1 MENTK
6 DLLKIKIEK
15 AKALLSEDTLEAINA
30 VDWKAVILG
39 IRETKGYSFEQ
50 LGDLETETDLLLC
63 GLVSPENY
71 SKELEVRMHL
81 PRTEVNELVK
91 EMNTK
96 VFTKI
101 KENLIKILDRKKV
114 ITTAIPLE
122 KVSTVSMPTKPI
134 SHDTE
139 EEKKVNKQVL
149 NNAGIE
155 ILHDLPA
162 VPGAQLMQAGK
173 LELKGGEMPP
183 ILAQKLTSS
192 VQAPVVATD
201 HSLNNLSKA
210 SEAIIPE
217 TPKAAPTSYP
227 PKGDPYR
234 LPPD

>member
-1 MENTK
+1 MEDTK
-6 DLLKIKIEK
+6 NLLQVKIEK

-50 LGDLETETDLLLC
+50 LGDLETETELLLC

-71 SKELEVRMHL
+71 SKEIETRMHL
-81 PRTEVNELVK
+81 SRMEANELVK
-91 EMNTK
+91 EMNIK

-114 ITTAIPLE
+114 INAVVAPE
-122 KVSTVSMPTKPI
+122 KISTPDVSVKPI

-139 EEKKVNKQVL
+139 EDKKVNKQVL

-155 ILHDLPA
+155 ILPE
-162 VPGAQLMQAGK
+162 K
-173 LELKGGEMPP
+173 LELKKGGEMPP
-183 ILAQKLTSS
+183 ILTQKLSSS
-192 VQAPVVATD
+192 VQASVVATD
-201 HSLNNLSKA
+201 HSLNNLTKT
-210 SEAIIPE
+210 SETLVPE
-217 TPKAAPTSYP
+217 TPKTAPTSYP

-234 LPPD
+234 LSPD